1 MINYPALVAARHI
14 LQILLYIY
22 SSSKRYTGQ
31 DLRIG
36 QIMRNMLFHN
46 LRWENLKSRGST
58 EIIGLILQSVENE
71 PLTRSKIMY
80 HAILNFKQVSD
91 YAAYLTE
98 AGLLS
103 YSTKDRKYSIT
114 ERGKQFLAL
123 FKETNS
129 LLTTPYD
136 CIVTFNNEQQKQ
148 EVALHK

>member
-1 MINYPALVAARHI
+1 
-14 LQILLYIY
+14 
-22 SSSKRYTGQ
+22 
-31 DLRIG
+31 
-36 QIMRNMLFHN
+36 MLFHN
-46 LRWENLKSRGST
+46 LRWDNLKSRGST

-80 HAILNFKQVSD
+80 QAILNFKQVSD

-103 YSTKDRKYSIT
+103 YSTQDRKYSIT
-114 ERGKQFLAL
+114 GRGKQFLAL

-129 LLTTPYD
+129 LLTTPTPYD
-136 CIVTFNNEQQKQ
+136 NIATFNNEQQKQ

>member
-1 MINYPALVAARHI
+1 
-14 LQILLYIY
+14 
-22 SSSKRYTGQ
+22 
-31 DLRIG
+31 
-36 QIMRNMLFHN
+36 MRNMLFHN
-46 LRWENLKSRGST
+46 LGWENLKSRGST

-80 HAILNFKQVSD
+80 QAILNFKQVSD

-103 YSTKDRKYSIT
+103 YSTQDRKYSIT

-136 CIVTFNNEQQKQ
+136 NIATLNNEQQKQ

>member
-1 MINYPALVAARHI
+1 MINYITLLRARHT

-22 SSSKRYTGQ
+22 SSSKRYASQ
-31 DLRIG
+31 DLRIRH
-36 QIMRNMLFHN
+36 ILRNMLLHN
-46 LRWENLKSRGST
+46 LGWENLKSRGST

-103 YSTKDRKYSIT
+103 YSTQDRKYSIT

-136 CIVTFNNEQQKQ
+136 SIVTFNTEQQKQ
-148 EVALHK
+148 KVALHK